1 MPRPA
6 RLVVDGLD
14 EHRSAT
20 QNGDL
25 LLFPAD
31 DGGLAGNVLP
41 AGAGGVDSTSE
52 WGGCGG
58 LQPVELGGVFAHDPA
73 AGLGA

>member
-1 MPRPA
+1 MIVKIRRGLPRPA

-41 AGAGGVDSTSE
+41 AGAGGADSTSD
-52 WGGCGG
+52 
-58 LQPVELGGVFAHDPA
+58 PGVLPA
-73 AGLGA
+73 TAGRAWRRSRP